1 MSAFLMKAPSGECII
16 EPTEFVD
23 EFGYDDPTEK
33 LDGSWQ
39 WGINIM
45 YMLKH
50 NYLKYLY
57 ISRMIRYKERYVFK
71 EYIDTLYSIRL

>member
-1 MSAFLMKAPSGECII
+1 
-16 EPTEFVD
+16 
-23 EFGYDDPTEK
+23 
-33 LDGSWQ
+33 
-39 WGINIM
+39 M

-71 EYIDTLYSIRL
+71 EYIDTLYTIRLQAKAKGNKVQDQNSKILLNSLYGKFG